1 MAAEFSRLLTLL
13 RKEKGIS
20 QKSAAQQLGVSQALL
35 SHYEN
40 GIRECGLDFLVRA
53 ADFYGVSC
61 DYILGRTPDRNGLTL
76 TIEELPE
83 SDAAGK
89 ENSFRNGVQCTLNKK
104 LITNSLNIIFD
115 LLNRSGSRALVTE
128 VSDFLMLAVYRAFR
142 VLHGANEKNQPAMF
156 KLNRLIAHP
165 YSAAMMQVCQANAE
179 QIAAGKPAEG
189 MDPITHPD
197 ALALSTES
205 LSRDYPLFATSLL
218 NLVTNAEKRVLAAP
232 TGRGPP
238 GCARRRLRRH
248 SPWACLSVGSLR
260 SPALWYPKRTSRCS
274 LARSFRP
281 LRVPPIFPFLG

>member
-1 MAAEFSRLLTLL
+1 MIYTICNNVRFEAYAVAAEFSRLLTLL

-89 ENSFRNGVQCTLNKK
+89 ENSFRNGVQCTSGWKRFLF
-104 LITNSLNIIFD
+104 ISPQAPY
-115 LLNRSGSRALVTE
+115 RSGSRALVTE

-218 NLVTNAEKRVLAAP
+218 NLVTNAEKRVLAANAP
-232 TGRGPP
+232 TD
-238 GCARRRLRRH
+238 H
-248 SPWACLSVGSLR
+248 
-260 SPALWYPKRTSRCS
+260 K
-274 LARSFRP
+274 
-281 LRVPPIFPFLG
+281 

>member
-61 DYILGRTPDRNGLTL
+61 DYILGRTP
-76 TIEELPE
+76 ELPE

-218 NLVTNAEKRVLAAP
+218 NLVTNAEKRVLAANAP
-232 TGRGPP
+232 TDR
-238 GCARRRLRRH
+238 
-248 SPWACLSVGSLR
+248 
-260 SPALWYPKRTSRCS
+260 K
-274 LARSFRP
+274 
-281 LRVPPIFPFLG
+281 